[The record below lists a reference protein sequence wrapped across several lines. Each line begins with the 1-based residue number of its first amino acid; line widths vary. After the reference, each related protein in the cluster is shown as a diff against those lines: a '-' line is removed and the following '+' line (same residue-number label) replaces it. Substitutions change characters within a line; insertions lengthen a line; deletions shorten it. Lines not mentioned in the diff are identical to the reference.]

1 MSAVDIIDG
10 RGYILN
16 VEFGG
21 GKDGVDGKDGRD
33 GVAPDLQI
41 GTVKESE
48 DDQPHV
54 TISDEGDGKLSLNFD
69 LVPGNDGRNGE
80 DGGVFI
86 PSVSQEGVISWIAP
100 EGQNPPQSVSV
111 KGKDGATFTPTVS
124 TGGEISWTND
134 KGLDNPD
141 ERNIR
146 GPKGEKGDPFT
157 IYKVYNSKAEMD
169 ADYSNPDVP
178 MGAFVCI
185 TNSVDQSENARLYVK
200 GTQQYTFITDLSGA
214 TGMQGVPGV
223 GIGRVSL
230 MDNQP
235 SPLYKDYGV
244 WSDQTPEVLLGT
256 FNLPVGKDGQQG
268 NDGVGIES
276 IEQTTKSHEDDGVNV
291 ITVKLTDGK
300 TSTFNVENGSKGSTG
315 AQGPAGHDGQDG
327 QDGIGIDDITVEQST
342 FDGQPNVVTVH
353 LSNGTTETF
362 NVYNGHTGA
371 TGTAG
376 TLNTNNTSAVIPT
389 SESMSGNINLHKISK
404 TGNYNDLLN
413 KPTIPAAANDSTITI
428 QKNGTT
434 VNTFTLNQS
443 SPKIVNIPIP
453 TTVAEL
459 SDASNYALVS
469 SLATVATSGSYT
481 DLSNRPV
488 IGNAELK
495 IQSIDNTTPETY
507 TEIGKFHAN
516 AASPETITLSKVART
531 GKYNDLTNKPAKSV
545 YSDASDLV
553 NINNWPSIHT
563 IEMGRK
569 AAFVTDGD
577 QIAPTVLLQYGSPI
591 ATGKQKW
598 NGSSGD
604 YIRYVPLAENKEYV
618 LEFTVTSF
626 DFNKNGQYIEDND
639 ISCIFYAKVETGAN
653 GYLLN
658 TPELMKGNI
667 KDSTVRP
674 ASGVVGTAAWSPT
687 SYVTFYPNKKVGTVT
702 FGSNTFDVM
711 TYNSGFQANEVQQAN
726 GEYWLSG
733 IQLYANI
740 NGQKKSLSFTGTG
753 HPVTIDDNGEG
764 ILNDTGW
771 HLIHNGTSYPA
782 VIEHGVTVGK
792 MGAIGWEERKVS
804 FKDNLPNGIGRV
816 ADGTLDNIAYN
827 REGLNVVIEVDDLST
842 AIDNIET
849 TYDDGRNKIILFSAP
864 EDDGGEQKRLV
875 IALTRSLDGG
885 IEGVDVSVAIRVLK
899 SESKYRT
906 YMASDYDHIDYTH

>member
-69 LVPGNDGRNGE
+69 LVPGKDGQNGE

-100 EGQNPPQSVSV
+100 EGQNPPQAVSV
-111 KGKDGATFTPTVS
+111 KGEDGATFTPTVS

-235 SPLYKDYGV
+235 SPLYKEYGV

-256 FNLPVGKDGQQG
+256 LNLPVGEDGQKG
-268 NDGVGIES
+268 TDGVGIRSVVQTVTSPDDNGRNE
-276 IEQTTKSHEDDGVNV
+276 ITVTLTDQTTSK
-291 ITVKLTDGK
+291 
-300 TSTFNVENGSKGSTG
+300 FYVENGSKGSTG
-315 AQGPAGHDGQDG
+315 AQGPAGQDGQDG

-342 FDGQPNVVTVH
+342 FDGQANVVTVH

-376 TLNTNNTSAVIPT
+376 TLNTNNTSAAIPT

-434 VNTFTLNQS
+434 LNTFTLNQS

-488 IGNAELK
+488 IGNAELT
-495 IQSIDNTTPETY
+495 IQSVDNTTPETY

-553 NINNWPSIHT
+553 NIDNWPSIHT

-591 ATGKQKW
+591 STGKQKW

-626 DFNKNGQYIEDND
+626 DFNKDGQYIEDND
-639 ISCIFYAKVETGAN
+639 ISCIFYVKAETGAN

-658 TPELMKGNI
+658 APELMKSNI

-674 ASGVVGTAAWSPT
+674 VSGVVGTAAWNPS

-702 FGSNTFDVM
+702 LGSNTFDVM
-711 TYNSGFQANEVQQAN
+711 TYNSGFQANEVHQAN
-726 GEYWLSG
+726 GEYWLTG

-740 NGQKKSLSFTGTG
+740 NGKKESLGFTGTG
-753 HPVTIDDNGEG
+753 HPVTIDSNGEG

-771 HLIHNGTSYPA
+771 HLIHEGTSYSA
-782 VIEHGVTVGK
+782 VITQGVTVGK
-792 MGAIGWEERKVS
+792 MSAIGWEERKVS
-804 FKDNLPNGIGRV
+804 FKDNLPHGIGYV
-816 ADGTLDNIAYN
+816 ANGTLDNIAYN
-827 REGLNVVIEVDDLST
+827 RDGLDVVIEVDDLST

-849 TYDDGRNKIILFSAP
+849 TYDDGRDKIMLFSAP

-875 IALTRSLDGG
+875 IALTRSLNGG

-906 YMASDYDHIDYTH
+906 YTASDYDHIDYTH